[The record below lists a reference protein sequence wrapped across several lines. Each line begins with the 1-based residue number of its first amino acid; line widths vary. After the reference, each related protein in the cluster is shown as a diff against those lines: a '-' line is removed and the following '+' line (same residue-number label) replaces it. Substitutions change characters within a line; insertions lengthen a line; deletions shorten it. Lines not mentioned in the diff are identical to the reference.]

1 MAELPTINL
10 ALYAQTDKG
19 MVRSG
24 NEDNF
29 LILDLSTGRSWTASE
44 EEPQDLLTYSQ
55 GYYGTLLAVSDGM
68 GGALAGEVASS
79 MAVETVRDRM
89 LQLQAHEVYGKMPF
103 HERLRL
109 SIEEANLLI
118 NGESQTNPAHKGLGA
133 TFTAVAAHGNQ
144 VYFGQVGDSRA
155 YLIRQ
160 DKIYRITKDQSLVQ
174 QLIDAG
180 QITEEEA
187 ETHSY
192 RNVILQ
198 ALGAHS
204 NVNVEVNNLTICN
217 LDTLVICS
225 DGLSGKIHQDE
236 IARVIHE
243 AADFKSACQRLI
255 DLANERGG
263 EDNITVVVA
272 QFSGSGLT
280 VPKNDTIEPQSLAR
294 SPDTPTEINW
304 GMGMP
309 TDPLNAPTDPT
320 GDFPSAEAKPT
331 EPLPTP
337 PKQSMPFTAKIPRG
351 VAEVSRTNDLS
362 DRRGPITAVF
372 APEDFEDEAPVSSPP
387 VHSAR
392 TEPLEARNTKPITPQ
407 KSTVSSPPESSNA
420 NAGNANAG
428 NANAGNANAGNAN
441 AGQIRP
447 SAGDDSA
454 KPKTGQS
461 RKNIVIL
468 AGLIM
473 LGLGGLA
480 IGATTYF
487 KQQAQARDAKQ
498 QEQMKQKLEN
508 QNQKEGRI
516 GSLRER
522 IAEINKRLQASTKSS
537 LKGKRDLWS
546 ESLDR
551 LSQRLDDISKLSSE
565 QMQEISQSCDEVGK
579 ELNKIEEE
587 VNSMQGLVPASELNR
602 DPIKV

>member
-10 ALYAQTDKG
+10 ALYAQTDVG

-109 SIEEANLLI
+109 SIEEANILI
-118 NGESQTNPAHKGLGA
+118 HGESQTNPAHKGLGA
-133 TFTAVAAHGNQ
+133 TFTAVATHGNH

-155 YLIRQ
+155 YLIRH

-204 NVNVEVNNLTICN
+204 NVNVEVNGLALCN
-217 LDTLVICS
+217 LDTLVLCS

-243 AADFKSACQRLI
+243 ASDFKSACQRLI

-272 QFSGSGLT
+272 QYSGSGLSLS
-280 VPKNDTIEPQSLAR
+280 KNDALEPQSLAR

-304 GMGMP
+304 GGGP
-309 TDPLNAPTDPT
+309 STDTLGGRTDPT
-320 GDFPSAEAKPT
+320 GDLLSAEAKPT
-331 EPLPTP
+331 EPLPAP
-337 PKQSMPFTAKIPRG
+337 PTQSIPFTAKAQRG
-351 VAEVSRTNDLS
+351 AAESSRTNDLS

-372 APEDFEDEAPVSSPP
+372 APEDFEDEGPASHA
-387 VHSAR
+387 HSAR
-392 TEPLEARNTKPITPQ
+392 TEPLEVRSTRPIN
-407 KSTVSSPPESSNA
+407 STSPMVNSPPGPAKSGASVARHSKPNSGGDP
-420 NAGNANAG
+420 AGSKDG
-428 NANAGNANAGNAN
+428 
-441 AGQIRP
+441 
-447 SAGDDSA
+447 
-454 KPKTGQS
+454 KS
-461 RKNIVIL
+461 RRNLVIL
-468 AGLIM
+468 AGLVA
-473 LGLGGLA
+473 LGIGGLL
-480 IGATTYF
+480 IGATTYIN
-487 KQQAQARDAKQ
+487 QQAQARDAKQ
-498 QEQMKQKLEN
+498 QELMKQKLEN

-522 IAEINKRLQASTKSS
+522 IAEINKRLQASNKPS
-537 LKGKRDLWS
+537 LKEKRDVWS
-546 ESLDR
+546 ESLNR
-551 LSQRLDDISKLSSE
+551 LSQRLDDISKMPSD
-565 QMQEISQSCDEVGK
+565 QMQEIGQNCDEIGK

-587 VNSMQGLVPASELNR
+587 VNSMQGLFPASEINR
-602 DPIKV
+602 EPIKV